1 MKKIL
6 LASTI
11 VGTAA
16 AGLIVYMVRR
26 SRARMMDRSAGTM
39 EDDNRTKE
47 KIFSQNHHP
56 TQQPDIYS
64 SAMG

>member
-16 AGLIVYMVRR
+16 AGLILYMLRKNKG
-26 SRARMMDRSAGTM
+26 RMIDRSAGVM
-39 EDDNRTKE
+39 EDDTHTKE
-47 KIFSQNHHP
+47 KIFGQNHHP
-56 TQQPDIYS
+56 AQQEDIYS